1 MKPHI
6 EEAYRA
12 LVLADRDITAFEI
25 LKKSKDA
32 HIAII
37 GFHAQQ
43 AIEKSLKAVLF
54 AHQIE
59 FDRSHDLVKLAGL
72 LRNHQIQ
79 IPVEDKK
86 LRQLNP
92 FAVMLR
98 YDDVEIT
105 PQITPATTSQ
115 LVNQLRRW
123 AEEQVKATEQNR

>member
-6 EEAYRA
+6 EEAWRA
-12 LVLADRDITAFEI
+12 LALADRDITAFDI
-25 LKKSKDA
+25 LRTNDA

-59 FDRSHDLVKLAGL
+59 FDRSHDLVKLASL
-72 LRNHQIQ
+72 LRNHPIDL
-79 IPVEDKK
+79 PVDDKK

-92 FAVMLR
+92 FAVTLR

-105 PQITPATTSQ
+105 PQITLTATSQ
-115 LVNQLRRW
+115 LVQQLRQW
-123 AEEQVKATEQNR
+123 AEAQVKIIEE

>member
-6 EEAYRA
+6 EEAWRA
-12 LVLADRDITAFEI
+12 LALADRDVTAFDI
-25 LKKSKDA
+25 LRESDNA
-32 HIAII
+32 HISII

-72 LRNHQIQ
+72 LRIHQIE

-92 FAVMLR
+92 FAVTLR

-105 PQITPATTSQ
+105 PQITPAATSQ
-115 LVNQLRRW
+115 LVHQLRHW
-123 AEEQVKATEQNR
+123 ANEQVKAIEG

>member
-32 HIAII
+32 HIAIV

-72 LRNHQIQ
+72 LRVHQIEV
-79 IPVEDKK
+79 PVEDKK
-86 LRQLNP
+86 WFFGNRRGGLQILGCEWGIHP
-92 FAVMLR
+92 TH
-98 YDDVEIT
+98 T
-105 PQITPATTSQ
+105 PKSGINHGKSQ
-115 LVNQLRRW
+115 R
-123 AEEQVKATEQNR
+123 A